1 MKKAKAHTKQL
12 IDKNP
17 IESLLGIGGG
27 VVKSMASD
35 VAKGMG
41 SDFWKQVVSVGNE
54 KQKMPEDG
62 GDLVEGQELT
72 LANFA
77 NEQTEMEKKAKDL
90 GTEAGEL
97 AVEYKKEILHGAL
110 RKERKTTQGIE
121 IKIQEIVAEL
131 KRLTTTSKELQIE
144 FKEVA
149 IQQRVINPG
158 KYHVNFFEWVLS
170 IVRHAR
176 IKVEDSKA
184 WLAAFQS
191 KKNKREYWTMFK
203 KHGTTF
209 GLSNERIVATQTG

>member
-1 MKKAKAHTKQL
+1 MKKAIVHTKQL

-17 IESLLGIGGG
+17 IESLHDIGGG

-35 VAKGMG
+35 VAKGVG

-54 KQKMPEDG
+54 KQKMPEDK

-72 LANFA
+72 LANFS
-77 NEQTEMEKKAKDL
+77 NEQTEMEKKAK
-90 GTEAGEL
+90 GQKTEAGEL
-97 AVEYKKEILHGAL
+97 AVEYRKEILHGTL
-110 RKERKTTQGIE
+110 KKERKTTQEIG
-121 IKIQEIVAEL
+121 IKIQEIVVEL

-144 FKEVA
+144 FKEVT
-149 IQQRVINPG
+149 IEQRVINPG

-209 GLSNERIVATQTG
+209 GLSNERVVATQTG